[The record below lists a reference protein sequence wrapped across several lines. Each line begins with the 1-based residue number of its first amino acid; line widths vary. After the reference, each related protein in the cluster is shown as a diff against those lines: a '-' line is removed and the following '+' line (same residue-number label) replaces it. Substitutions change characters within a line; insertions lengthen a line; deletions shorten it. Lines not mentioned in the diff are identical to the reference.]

1 MDIQQALRLI
11 EWLDEERRRDRTTI
25 STLEERLGQQSEVI
39 DGLSRRLNSLESDQS
54 VIKADYI
61 PTTSTNETL
70 DQMRRD
76 MRQMVEAVEAKRLNA
91 EREQQR
97 LNDLNREQILRLVRE
112 LDDKA
117 DRLARQTGEI
127 PAFQMERDRVASTV
141 SDIQLRLEDLNKR
154 FEDPDRR
161 IAYLEEQRRQ
171 DTRRLTETETQLLDM
186 RKGIDAVRPKIA
198 LIEDLSL
205 RNERR
210 IQEIANTDRER
221 REQIQQF
228 IDQQTLMLQQR
239 DQEVAGLMKRFE
251 EHDRA
256 MEQNIARFETW
267 SEAYRSMRQIIEDFH
282 RIGERLERR
291 INEVA
296 EMQRLSEDRFRQEW
310 NDYRTDDQKRWK
322 QYTLSNDEVWR
333 RHDEDFEEFLKT
345 MQAVQAELSP
355 LHTSVNRLW
364 QLERERVALYSER
377 TQDLLKR
384 FDVDTEP
391 ETNGHTTG
399 NGGNGRNGGY

>member
-25 STLEERLGQQSEVI
+25 ATLEERLGQQNEVI
-39 DGLSRRLNSLESDQS
+39 GNLTRRINSLESDQS
-54 VIKADYI
+54 VIRSDYV
-61 PTTSTNETL
+61 PTTATNEAL

-76 MRQMVEAVEAKRLNA
+76 MRQMIEAVETKRLNA
-91 EREQQR
+91 EREAQR
-97 LNDLNREQILRLVRE
+97 LAELNREQILRIIRE
-112 LDDKA
+112 LDEKS
-117 DRLARQTGEI
+117 DRIARQTGEI
-127 PAFQMERDRVASTV
+127 PAFQHERDRLAGQLA
-141 SDIQLRLEDLNKR
+141 DMQLRLEDLGKR

-171 DTRRLTETETQLLDM
+171 DARRISELEAQLLEM
-186 RKGIDAVRPKIA
+186 RKGLDAVRPKIA

-228 IDQQTLMLQQR
+228 IDQQTLMLQER
-239 DQEVAGLMKRFE
+239 DQEVAALVKRFA

-256 MEQNIARFETW
+256 MEENIARFETW
-267 SEAYRSMRQIIEDFH
+267 SEAYRAMRQIIDDFH

-333 RHDEDFEEFLKT
+333 RHDEDFADFIKT
-345 MQAVQAELSP
+345 VQAIQAELGP
-355 LHTSVNRLW
+355 LNMSVQRLW

-384 FDVDTEP
+384 FDVETDTEG
-391 ETNGHTTG
+391 TNGSTIG
-399 NGGNGRNGGY
+399 NRNGLG

>member
-25 STLEERLGQQSEVI
+25 ATLEERLGQQSEVI

-186 RKGIDAVRPKIA
+186 RKGVDAVRPKIA

-333 RHDEDFEEFLKT
+333 KHDEDFEEFIKT
-345 MQAVQAELSP
+345 MQAVQAELNP

-384 FDVDTEP
+384 FDVEAEA
-391 ETNGHTTG
+391 ETSG

>member
-25 STLEERLGQQSEVI
+25 ATLEERLGQQSEVI

-239 DQEVAGLMKRFE
+239 DQEVSGLMKRFE

-333 RHDEDFEEFLKT
+333 KHDEDFEEFIKT
-345 MQAVQAELSP
+345 MQAIQAELSP

-384 FDVDTEP
+384 FDVETEA
-391 ETNGHTTG
+391 ET

>member
-1 MDIQQALRLI
+1 MDMQQALRLI

-25 STLEERLGQQSEVI
+25 ATLEERLGQQNDTI
-39 DGLSRRLNSLESDQS
+39 DNLSRRINNLETDQS
-54 VIKADYI
+54 EIKADYI

-76 MRQMVEAVEAKRLNA
+76 MRQMIEAVEAKRLNT

-97 LNDLNREQILRLVRE
+97 LSELNREQILRIVRE
-112 LDDKA
+112 LDDKS

-127 PAFQMERDRVASTV
+127 PGFQMERDRLAGTV
-141 SDIQLRLEDLNKR
+141 SDIQLRIDDLGKR
-154 FEDPDRR
+154 FDDPDRR

-171 DTRRLTETETQLLDM
+171 DARRITEIETQLLET
-186 RKGIDAVRPKIA
+186 RKSLDTVRPKIA

-210 IQEIANTDRER
+210 IQEISNTDRER

-239 DQEVAGLMKRFE
+239 DQEVASLMKRFE

-310 NDYRTDDQKRWK
+310 NDYRTEDQKRWK
-322 QYTLSNDEVWR
+322 QYMLSNDEVWR
-333 RHDEDFEEFLKT
+333 KHDTDFDEFIKT
-345 MQAVQAELSP
+345 MQAMQSELTP
-355 LHTSVNRLW
+355 LHTSINRLW

-384 FDVDTEP
+384 FDVETENEGP
-391 ETNGHTTG
+391 NGHL
-399 NGGNGRNGGY
+399 

>member
-1 MDIQQALRLI
+1 MPWNQALLH
-11 EWLDEERRRDRTTI
+11 
-25 STLEERLGQQSEVI
+25 
-39 DGLSRRLNSLESDQS
+39 
-54 VIKADYI
+54 
-61 PTTSTNETL
+61 
-70 DQMRRD
+70 
-76 MRQMVEAVEAKRLNA
+76 A

-97 LNDLNREQILRLVRE
+97 LNDLNRNRSCFLCE

-171 DTRRLTETETQLLDM
+171 DTRRLTESETQLLDM

-333 RHDEDFEEFLKT
+333 KHDEDFEEFIKT

>member
-25 STLEERLGQQSEVI
+25 ATLEERLSQQHDVI
-39 DGLSRRLNSLESDQS
+39 DGLGRRINSLESDQS
-54 VIKADYI
+54 VIKADYV

-97 LNDLNREQILRLVRE
+97 LADLNREQILRLVRE
-112 LDDKA
+112 LDDKS

-127 PAFQMERDRVASTV
+127 PGFQMERDRLAGTV
-141 SDIQLRLEDLNKR
+141 SDIQLRLEDLGKR

-161 IAYLEEQRRQ
+161 LAFLEEQRRQ
-171 DTRRLTETETQLLDM
+171 DARRISEMETQNLEM
-186 RKGIDAVRPKIA
+186 RKALDAVRPKIA

-210 IQEIANTDRER
+210 TQEIANTDRER

-239 DQEVAGLMKRFE
+239 DQEVASLMKRFE

-267 SEAYRSMRQIIEDFH
+267 SEAYRSMSKIIDDFH

-310 NDYRTDDQKRWK
+310 NDYRTEDQKRWK

-333 RHDEDFEEFLKT
+333 RHDEDFGEFIKT
-345 MQAVQAELSP
+345 MQAVQSELGP
-355 LHTSVNRLW
+355 LHTSVTRLW

-384 FDVDTEP
+384 FDIEPDSP
-391 ETNGHTTG
+391 ETPNGQYARTS
-399 NGGNGRNGGY
+399 NGA

>member
-25 STLEERLGQQSEVI
+25 ATLEERLGQQSEVI

-61 PTTSTNETL
+61 PTASTNETL

-76 MRQMVEAVEAKRLNA
+76 MRQMVEAVESKRLNA

-186 RKGIDAVRPKIA
+186 RKGIDAVRPRIA